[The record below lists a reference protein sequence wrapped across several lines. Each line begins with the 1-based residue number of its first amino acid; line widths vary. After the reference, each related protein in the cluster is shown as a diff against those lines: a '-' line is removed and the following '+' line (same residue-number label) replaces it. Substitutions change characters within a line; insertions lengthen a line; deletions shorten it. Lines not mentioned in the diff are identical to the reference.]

1 ITITSLTFLGRWFAF
16 PRTIIILSFLISS
29 VLLTIWRLVVYELYK
44 RLSGTRKVM
53 VVGPEL
59 NCKRAIR
66 NFESARNDIYV
77 VDIAVYGNFIENIK
91 LNIDKVDVIYL
102 TENLPDSIQT
112 EITTLLTAHD
122 KKIFLSSSFNN
133 LLLLNSNIRNI
144 EDETLLEL
152 TEFSIAPEL
161 DIINRFVDILVS
173 ILLIIVT
180 APIILI
186 TAILVN
192 ITSHGPVLYKQTRI
206 TLDQREFDIL
216 KFRTMK
222 ITAEDSTGPVLAT
235 TNDTRVTSIGKYLR
249 SLRIDELPQLFNVLK
264 GDMSLVGPRPERPFF
279 VEQFQKQNSYY
290 YLRHTVRAGITGYA
304 QVNGKY
310 ATDFNSKLNFDL
322 LYIKKYS
329 LILDIE
335 ILLQT
340 IKTLFDK

>member
-1 ITITSLTFLGRWFAF
+1 RRRHTRSKRDW
-16 PRTIIILSFLISS
+16 SS
-29 VLLTIWRLVVYELYK
+29 DVCSSDL
-44 RLSGTRKVM
+44 
-53 VVGPEL
+53 
-59 NCKRAIR
+59 
-66 NFESARNDIYV
+66 
-77 VDIAVYGNFIENIK
+77 
-91 LNIDKVDVIYL
+91 KVDVIYL

-161 DIINRFVDILVS
+161 DIIKRFVDILVS

-186 TAILVN
+186 TAILVK
-192 ITSHGPVLYKQTRI
+192 ITSPGPVLYKQTRI

-249 SLRIDELPQLFNVLK
+249 SLR
-264 GDMSLVGPRPERPFF
+264 
-279 VEQFQKQNSYY
+279 
-290 YLRHTVRAGITGYA
+290 
-304 QVNGKY
+304 
-310 ATDFNSKLNFDL
+310 
-322 LYIKKYS
+322 
-329 LILDIE
+329 
-335 ILLQT
+335 
-340 IKTLFDK
+340 